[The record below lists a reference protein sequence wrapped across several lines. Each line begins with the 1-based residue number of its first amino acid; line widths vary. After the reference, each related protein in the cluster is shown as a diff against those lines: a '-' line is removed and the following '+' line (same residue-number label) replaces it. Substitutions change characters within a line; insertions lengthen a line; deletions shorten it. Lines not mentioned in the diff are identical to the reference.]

1 MKIFLTCPNCG
12 QSDFE
17 RIKGEVKF
25 RCKNCGSHWLAED
38 MIGEA
43 EDAKQEPKTTKTYD
57 IIFEKSFVTSNWVE
71 ADSVEEAVKKAES
84 YFSTLGDPNDLID
97 VKLTIK
103 DKDDYETYYEDDNYR
118 NGQF

>member
-1 MKIFLTCPNCG
+1 MKIFLTCPDCG
-12 QSDFE
+12 KSDFE
-17 RIKGEVKF
+17 RIDDKF
-25 RCKNCGSHWLAED
+25 RCKSCGSCCFTED
-38 MIGEA
+38 MGSEA
-43 EDAKQEPKTTKTYD
+43 DDAKQEPKTKTYD

-84 YFSTLGDPNDLID
+84 YFNTLGDPHDLVD